1 MNKIKGYFTSNA
13 RVLISWSLFIIW
25 MIVIFILSAQ
35 NAEKSSDTSGSVLT
49 FILNITYRGFKD
61 MNPSEQFELLEIY
74 QGVIRKFAHFFIFG
88 ILGVLAVNA
97 YKSLKIRDNGKVA
110 ILAFATCV
118 IYAITD
124 EVHQLFV
131 PGRAF
136 EFTDIIIDSSGSFI
150 FISLSLLIVYLIENR
165 KEAQSD
171 MP

>member
-1 MNKIKGYFTSNA
+1 
-13 RVLISWSLFIIW
+13 

-74 QGVIRKFAHFFIFG
+74 QGFIRKFAHFFIFG